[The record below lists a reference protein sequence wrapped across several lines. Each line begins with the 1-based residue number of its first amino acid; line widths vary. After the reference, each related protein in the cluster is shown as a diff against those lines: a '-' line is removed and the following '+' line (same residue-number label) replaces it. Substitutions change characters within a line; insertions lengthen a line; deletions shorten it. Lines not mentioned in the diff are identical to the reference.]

1 MRLANQSFQRFD
13 PVGDL
18 APSLTSLGF
27 LGLRCPGG
35 VELSVSRVDARL
47 GAAGSRGAHALEL
60 QLEPG
65 QRAALV
71 LEGALPPLC
80 VPPPSSGLPELR
92 LRRGRLGPQAPA
104 CCG

>member
-1 MRLANQSFQRFD
+1 MWLANQSFQRFD
-13 PVGDL
+13 SVGDL

-27 LGLRCPGG
+27 LCLRCPGG

-47 GAAGSRGAHALEL
+47 GAAGSRGADALEL

-65 QRAALV
+65 QRGTLV

-80 VPPPSSGLPELR
+80 VPPPFRGLPELW
-92 LRRGRLGPQAPA
+92 LHRRRLGPQAPA
-104 CCG
+104 